1 MGNTSKNK
9 TQDIKA
15 AVQDL
20 LPQMLQ
26 LKDLY
31 SEFLESEK
39 QKVLDSVSNLESLLS
54 IEFSDDIND
63 SSVSTE
69 ILTIAY
75 GKDSEVIEEELN
87 DN

>member
-26 LKDLY
+26 LRDLY
-31 SEFLESEK
+31 AEFLESEK

-75 GKDSEVIEEELN
+75 GKDAEVIEEELN